1 MKKLLAILL
10 ACVVGVSAVGCT
22 GNNAVATVD
31 GKEITTKEFEE
42 QLKFSKWI
50 TELQYGD
57 DIWGTM
63 KKQDPKYQETIKNQV
78 MDSLVQSQIF
88 LQYAEKN
95 NIKPDQKQLEDF
107 KAQNKKMFEDAKA
120 KESFAKS
127 GLDEKFM
134 DNYAK
139 QAATITG
146 VVKFIEKKSTPDEKK
161 LKKYYDE
168 NSEKIDASHI
178 LLVTTDEK
186 TGKTYPDEKKAEI
199 KKKAD
204 EVYEKAKSGEDF
216 AKLAKEYSQDPGSK
230 ESGGSL
236 GEFSK
241 GSMVEEF
248 EKVAF
253 SMKEGEISQPVETQF
268 GYHIIKVN
276 KKIKLDYDKVK
287 AEMKQELTQKNSQEM
302 MSKIQDTA
310 KVEKFEDK
318 IKEVPFG
325 STGAEKKDTKKDEEK
340 KDTKKTEEKK
350 DTKKI
355 EEKK

>member
-1 MKKLLAILL
+1 MKKLLAIFV
-10 ACVVGVSAVGCT
+10 ACVIGISAVGCT

-31 GKEITTKEFEE
+31 GKEITSKEFEK

-63 KKQDPKYQETIKNQV
+63 KQQDPKYQDTIKTQV
-78 MDSLVQSQIF
+78 LDSLVQSQIF

-95 NIKPDQKQLEDF
+95 DIKADKKQLEEF

-120 KESFAKS
+120 KESFTKS

-134 DNYAK
+134 DEYAQ

-146 VVKFIEKKSTPDEKK
+146 VVKFVEKKSTPDEKK

-186 TGKTYPDEKKAEI
+186 TGKPYPDEKKAEI

-204 EVYEKAKSGEDF
+204 EIYKKAKDGEDF
-216 AKLAKEYSQDPGSK
+216 AKLAKENSQDPGSK
-230 ESGGSL
+230 EAGGSL

-253 SMKEGEISQPVETQF
+253 SMKPGEISEPVETQF

-302 MSKIQDTA
+302 ISKIQKSA
-310 KVEKFEDK
+310 KVERFEEK
-318 IKEVPFG
+318 VKEIPFG
-325 STGAEKKDTKKDEEK
+325 STGAEKKDTNKKEEK
-340 KDTKKTEEKK
+340 KTNDKK
-350 DTKKI
+350 DTENK
-355 EEKK
+355 EKK